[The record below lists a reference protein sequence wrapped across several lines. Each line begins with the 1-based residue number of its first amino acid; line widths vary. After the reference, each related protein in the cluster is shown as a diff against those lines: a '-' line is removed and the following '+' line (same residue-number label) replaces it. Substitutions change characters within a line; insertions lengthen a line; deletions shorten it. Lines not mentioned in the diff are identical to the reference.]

1 VVHARPSARRSG
13 ASVDR
18 LRGPWSGD
26 AGTARIAAV
35 IDPGRR
41 EAMMKITSSGPPAGP
56 GQRRRIA
63 GRGDT
68 SHGAFAEQVGAK
80 PSASPGLASAVP
92 LTALGGV
99 LAVQEVPDPIAER
112 RRAMR
117 HGHSVLDELQALQI
131 GLVEGW
137 VQEGALRRLAGL
149 LDRLR
154 PATAD
159 PELAAVLDEIEL
171 RAGVELAKL
180 ARGPR

>member
-117 HGHSVLDELQALQI
+117 HGHSVLDGAGAADRPGGRL
-131 GLVEGW
+131 